1 MKKYSILSLVIVSAS
16 FFWGCK
22 KEYEPIGD
30 VPSKVEGIVAD
41 WELVSC
47 SMVDKSAI
55 IEESEDITD
64 YLTTGTPPNIKFSIS
79 ATDTTYTS
87 DINGSVFN
95 FFGSSSG
102 SWRFDD
108 IYFPTKV
115 ILYPDGLTNTEQ
127 IECMLI
133 NTIRPNDTNLK
144 LRIPVLCNNKV
155 VFTYDLIFS
164 RKIN

>member
-1 MKKYSILSLVIVSAS
+1 MKKYSILFPLIALTSV
-16 FFWGCK
+16 FWGCK
-22 KEYEPIGD
+22 KEYEPIGE
-30 VPSKVEGIVAD
+30 VPSKLEGIVAS

-55 IEESEDITD
+55 IEESEDITE
-64 YLTTGTPPNIKFSIS
+64 YLNTGTPPNIKFSIS
-79 ATDTTYTS
+79 ATDTTYST
-87 DINGSVFN
+87 DTTGAVFN

-102 SWRFDD
+102 RWRFDD

-115 ILYPDGLTNTEQ
+115 ILYPDGPNVSEQ
-127 IECMLI
+127 IECTLI

-144 LRIPVLCNNKV
+144 LRIPVLCNNKL